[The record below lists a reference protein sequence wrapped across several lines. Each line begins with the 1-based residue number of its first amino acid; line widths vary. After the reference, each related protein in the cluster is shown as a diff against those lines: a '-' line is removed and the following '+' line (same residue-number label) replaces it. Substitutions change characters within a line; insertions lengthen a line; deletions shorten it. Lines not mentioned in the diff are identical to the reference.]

1 MKTLYLVRHAS
12 AIDRETSQT
21 DVDRPLSDKGREE
34 SKLMAKLFKERGSIP
49 EIWISSQARRALE
62 TAHIFAGVLN
72 YSAQN
77 ILINKK
83 IYDESSGSRFL
94 HLLNA
99 LDEQAGSCILFGHE
113 PTLSEFAALLVRQ
126 YHTPFPKSGILGIV
140 FPIKKW
146 QQIETGNGILK
157 MVLFPHPEKFGQ
169 EILKKSLKATLFE
182 KNLELLHLL
191 DKKTAKDMQDIIAK
205 YSEKMTKKFFKR
217 WEGEDEK

>member
-34 SKLMAKLFKERGSIP
+34 SKLMAKLFKERASIP

-83 IYDESSGSRFL
+83 IYDESSGSRFVP
-94 HLLNA
+94 LLNT
-99 LDEQAGSCILFGHE
+99 LDEKAGSCIIFGHE
-113 PTLSEFAALLVRQ
+113 PTLSEFTALLIRQ
-126 YHTPFPKSGILGIV
+126 YHTPFPKAGILGIV
-140 FPIKKW
+140 FPITKW
-146 QQIETGNGILK
+146 QQIETGNGFLK
-157 MVLFPHPEKFGQ
+157 IVLFPNPEKFAC
-169 EILKKSLKATLFE
+169 EILKKSLRVTLYE
-182 KNLELLHLL
+182 KNLELLQLL
-191 DKKTAKDMQDIIAK
+191 DPKTAKEMKDIITK

-217 WEGEDEK
+217 WEGEDQK